1 MWKILKHLDLIAR
14 RGRVYDM
21 SQLELDFSVNFL
33 HHYSKELLE
42 KFKI

>member
-21 SQLELDFSVNFL
+21 SQLELDSVNFL
-33 HHYSKELLE
+33 HHYSEELLE